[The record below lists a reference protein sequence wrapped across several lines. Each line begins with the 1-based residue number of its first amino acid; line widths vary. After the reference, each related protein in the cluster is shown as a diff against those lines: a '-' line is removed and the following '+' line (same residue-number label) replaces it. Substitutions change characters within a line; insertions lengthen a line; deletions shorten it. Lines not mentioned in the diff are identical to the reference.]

1 MRYDP
6 PFHKSNG
13 LVPGLIVLVGL
24 IVLPW
29 IFDSSYARHLMV
41 LVFVFGVVAAS
52 WDLSLGFGGLFNFAH
67 VALFAVGIYTYA
79 ILAKTLG
86 VNPWLAMLA
95 AGPVAVLVAVI
106 ISLPVLRLDGI
117 YVILVT
123 IAFSQLVYQIII
135 SQSSITGGTSGMVTL
150 PALSIGDYR
159 FTKDGRIGYY
169 YAALA
174 LLVSAC
180 AFLYA
185 TTRSKWGRAIVALRD
200 AKYAAISRGVPEAR
214 TRAITLAAS
223 GFFTGIAGG
232 FYASYVRVASPDIFG
247 LGSLTLILSI
257 LLVGGIGTIWGPVAA
272 AFVIVLLSEAMA
284 DFGPWREI
292 LIAVL
297 IILVMVLY
305 PGGIWGVIQEL
316 REAQATWCGA
326 LRARLRRAHGLQQ
339 REALLQAPE
348 TMIKTRHGTIAV
360 SDTGGDKPA
369 ILAIHG
375 NSACK
380 EAYTKLFSAFSG
392 THRLIAFDLPGHGV
406 SDNADPETAYNV
418 TAYADVAEDVLAHVN
433 AMNPI
438 VLGWSL
444 GGYVGLELTARHPE
458 KFAGLC
464 ITGTSPLNIVPEDF
478 ARGYDASGHLVLA
491 GKQYFTR
498 AEQHAYASSA
508 TAPFSSESAFMHRN
522 ISRTDGR
529 TRYYMITKLG
539 VVDWPRQ
546 MRMLRE
552 GLIPFTILN
561 GSNDPFLDHD
571 YIAGL
576 EYGNIWTGKPRDIP
590 DGQHAP
596 FFNKPEEFNKCLR
609 AFIDWASGRQTT
621 EVIDPQRLSQ
631 GSTHS

>member
-13 LVPGLIVLVGL
+13 LVPALVVLAGLM
-24 IVLPW
+24 VLPW
-29 IFDSSYARHLMV
+29 IFDASYARHLMV

-52 WDLSLGFGGLFNFAH
+52 WDLSLGYGGLFNFAH

-86 VNPWLAMLA
+86 VNPWIAMLA
-95 AGPVAVLVAVI
+95 AGPVAVLVAVL

-135 SQSSITGGTSGMVTL
+135 SQSAITGGTSGMVTL

-169 YAALA
+169 YAALG
-174 LLVSAC
+174 LLIAAC

-223 GFFTGIAGG
+223 GLFTGIAGG

-272 AFVIVLLSEAMA
+272 SFVIVLLSEAMA
-284 DFGPWREI
+284 DFGPWRDI
-292 LIAVL
+292 FIAML

-305 PGGIWGVIQEL
+305 PGGVWGVIQEI
-316 REAQATWCGA
+316 REAATTWRSEF
-326 LRARLRRAHGLQQ
+326 RARLRRAKGKSA
-339 REALLQAPE
+339 REALLDAPE
-348 TMIKTRHGTIAV
+348 KMVTTRHGQIAV
-360 SDTGGDKPA
+360 TDTGGDNPV

-380 EAYTKLFSAFSG
+380 EAYTKLFAAFRNS
-392 THRLIAFDLPGHGV
+392 HRLIAFDLPGHGV
-406 SDNADPETAYNV
+406 SGNADPETVYNV
-418 TAYADVAEDVLAHVN
+418 TAYADVAEDVLKDAGVRN
-433 AMNPI
+433 AT

-444 GGYVGLELTARHPE
+444 GGYVGLELTARNPDE
-458 KFAGLC
+458 FTGLC

-478 ARGYDASGHLVLA
+478 ARGYDASSHLVLA

-508 TAPFSSESAFMHRN
+508 TAPLSNESAFMHRN

-552 GLIPFTILN
+552 GLIPFAILN
-561 GSNDPFLDHD
+561 GSNDPFLDHE
-571 YIAGL
+571 YIAKL
-576 EYGNIWTGKPRDIP
+576 DYGKIWTGGPRDIA

-596 FFNKPEEFNKCLR
+596 FFNKPEDFNASFREFL
-609 AFIDWASGRQTT
+609 AWAEKERTAA
-621 EVIDPQRLSQ
+621 
-631 GSTHS
+631 

>member
-13 LVPGLIVLVGL
+13 LTPALTVFLGLLA
-24 IVLPW
+24 LPW
-29 IFDSSYARHLMV
+29 IFDASYARHLMI

-52 WDLSLGFGGLFNFAH
+52 WDLSLGYGGLFNFAH

-86 VNPWLAMLA
+86 VNPWIAVVA
-95 AGPVAVLVAVI
+95 AGPVAILFAVL

-159 FTKDGRIGYY
+159 FTNDGRIGYY
-169 YAALA
+169 YAALG
-174 LLVSAC
+174 LLVAAC

-185 TTRSKWGRAIVALRD
+185 TTRSKLGRAIVALRD
-200 AKYAAISRGVPEAR
+200 AKYAAVSRGVPEAK
-214 TRAITLAAS
+214 TRALTLAAS
-223 GFFTGIAGG
+223 GLFTGMAGG
-232 FYASYVRVASPDIFG
+232 LYASYVRVASPDIFG

-272 AFVIVLLSEAMA
+272 SFAIILLSEAMA
-284 DFGPWREI
+284 DFGPWRDI

-316 REAQATWCGA
+316 REAITTWRAA
-326 LRARLRRAHGLQQ
+326 LRARWRRSSGLKQ
-339 REALLQAPE
+339 REALLGATE
-348 TMIKTRHGTIAV
+348 TMLETRHGRVAV
-360 SDTGGDKPA
+360 SDTGGDKPV

-380 EAYTKLFSAFSG
+380 EAYTKLFAAFRD

-418 TAYADVAEDVLAHVN
+418 PAYADVAEDVLRQVN
-433 AMNPI
+433 AANPT

-444 GGYVGLELTARHPE
+444 GGYVGLELTARAPDR
-458 KFAGLC
+458 FAGLC
-464 ITGTSPLNIVPEDF
+464 ITGTSPLNVVPEDF

-491 GKQYFTR
+491 GKQYLTR
-498 AEQHAYASSA
+498 AERQAYANSA
-508 TAPFSSESAFMHRN
+508 TASYSDESAFMHRN
-522 ISRTDGR
+522 INRTDGR

-552 GLIPFTILN
+552 GKIPFAIMN
-561 GSNDPFLDHD
+561 GSDDPFLDHE
-571 YIAGL
+571 YISEL
-576 EYGNIWTGKPRDIP
+576 EYGNIWTGGPRDIP

-596 FFNKPEEFNKCLR
+596 FFNQAEVFNDL
-609 AFIDWASGRQTT
+609 FHQFLDWAKVEGPAITSDTNGL
-621 EVIDPQRLSQ
+621 I
-631 GSTHS
+631 

>member
-13 LVPGLIVLVGL
+13 LVPSLIILAGLM
-24 IVLPW
+24 VLPW
-29 IFDSSYARHLMV
+29 IFDASYARHLMV

-86 VNPWLAMLA
+86 VNPWIAMLA
-95 AGPVAVLVAVI
+95 AGPVAVLVAVL

-135 SQSSITGGTSGMVTL
+135 SQSAITGGTSGMVTL
-150 PALSIGDYR
+150 PALGIGDYR

-169 YAALA
+169 YAALV

-185 TTRSKWGRAIVALRD
+185 MTRSKWGRAIVALRD

-223 GFFTGIAGG
+223 GLFTGLAGG

-257 LLVGGIGTIWGPVAA
+257 LLVGGIGTIWGPIAA

-316 REAQATWCGA
+316 REALATWRGA
-326 LRARLRRAHGLQQ
+326 MRARLRRARGLNQ
-339 REALLQAPE
+339 RQALLQAPE
-348 TMIKTRHGTIAV
+348 TMIKTRHGNVAM
-360 SDTGGDKPA
+360 SDTGGNKPV

-380 EAYTKLFSAFSG
+380 EAFTKLFSAFKD
-392 THRLIAFDLPGHGV
+392 THRLIAFDLPGHGM
-406 SDNADPETAYNV
+406 SDNADPETAYNIA
-418 TAYADVAEDVLAHVN
+418 AYADVAEDVLAHAN
-433 AMNPI
+433 ARNVT

-444 GGYVGLELTARHPE
+444 GGYVGLELTARNPAD
-458 KFAGLC
+458 FAGLC
-464 ITGTSPLNIVPEDF
+464 ITGTSPLNIVPDDF

-498 AEQHAYASSA
+498 AEQHTYASAA
-508 TAPFSSESAFMHRN
+508 TAPYSSESAFMHRN

-552 GLIPFTILN
+552 GLIPFAVLN
-561 GSNDPFLDHD
+561 GSDDPFLDHE

-576 EYGNIWTGKPRDIP
+576 DYGNIWAGKPRDISN
-590 DGQHAP
+590 GQHAP
-596 FFNKPEEFNKCLR
+596 FFNRSEAFNACLSD
-609 AFIDWASGRQTT
+609 FMKWASRGHSS
-621 EVIDPQRLSQ
+621 VSIDP
-631 GSTHS
+631 